1 MNSPAEQVK
10 NAVWIILPVK
20 DAKEAKQRLS
30 PLLSAGQRREL
41 CQAMLEDV
49 LAEVSRVR
57 GVQGILVISN
67 DPAIKQLEERFPVQ
81 TRLEPQD
88 NAFGLNGAVTDAAR
102 YLAEQG
108 ADTVLVLHG
117 DIPMMDSAELERV
130 LAHHH
135 SQGPGPHITMTPDD
149 EQDGTNVLLAS
160 PPLAIAFAYG
170 KNSFSRHCQLARERN
185 LRVDVINSEALALD
199 IDTPDD
205 LARFATHCANNPRL
219 ADRHSWR
226 LLQRLPL
233 AADDAGA
240 TLLTAR
246 SA

>member
-1 MNSPAEQVK
+1 MSSNRVEPVEE
-10 NAVWIILPVK
+10 AVWIILPVK

-49 LAEVSRVR
+49 LAEVSQVK
-57 GVQGILVISN
+57 GVAGVLVISN
-67 DPAIKQLEERFPVQ
+67 DPAVQSLEVRFPVH

-108 ADTVLVLHG
+108 ADAVLVLHG
-117 DIPMMDSAELERV
+117 DIPMIDSAELERV
-130 LAHHH
+130 LAHHR
-135 SQGPGPHITMTPDD
+135 SQGPGAHITLTPDD
-149 EQDGTNVLLAS
+149 EQDGTNVLLVS
-160 PPLAIAFAYG
+160 PPLAIPYAYG
-170 KNSFSRHCQLARERN
+170 KNSFSRHCQLASERN
-185 LRVDVINSEALALD
+185 LRVDVVSSAALALD

-205 LARFATHCANNPRL
+205 LACFASHCANSPRL
-219 ADRHSWR
+219 AGRHSWR
-226 LLQRLPL
+226 LLQNLPL
-233 AADDAGA
+233 APVSREDEVSV
-240 TLLTAR
+240 R